1 MIDFLIG
8 LAYVAIVLTPAIVA
22 SVQLPKSHSSEL

>member
-8 LAYVAIVLTPAIVA
+8 LAYVAIVVSPAILA
-22 SVQLPKSHSSEL
+22 SVQLTKSHGGDL

>member
-8 LAYVAIVLTPAIVA
+8 LAYVALVVSPAILA
-22 SVQLPKSHSSEL
+22 SVQFTKVRSGDL